1 MILNP
6 DTANPARSPT
16 PYFHREDW
24 CSFALATVL
33 VFTGYWFSL
42 ADNVG
47 LGFSGIYS
55 VGANYLGVPHPPG
68 YPVWTIYGWL
78 FTKLLPFSNIA
89 WRLAVSS
96 AVAGAL
102 TCGLIAL
109 MVSRSSKALLEGLKT
124 LPKLPSCDERL
135 LRMVAGVI
143 AGMTFGFDGGFWRKA
158 VIVDVWPL
166 SILLFTLVICL
177 LLSWANQPAHK
188 APLVAACF
196 VFGLA
201 ITNSQALIPAGLGLF
216 FFVIVSDGNTGRDA
230 TLAASAL
237 FGIWWLESYLQLL
250 PVRRMVCRELAS
262 YEIEL
267 IMRGINFLTI
277 AIYLGFALY
286 SRHWLPSWKMGLAT
300 LAFLTGLSFYLLVPV
315 FSASN
320 PPINWG
326 YPRTLEGFMHVL
338 NREQYEQC
346 HPVMDATIYL
356 RQLLQFCQSTLKNFG
371 LFPSLMALVPF
382 CFLSRGQ
389 RLFQRQLI
397 GLLLIFVSFSL
408 LLVAL
413 LNAPPERLGTEIV
426 ASHFTA
432 THPLLALWTGYGI
445 VLLGAALSRPRNA

>member
-1 MILNP
+1 MFI
-6 DTANPARSPT
+6 
-16 PYFHREDW
+16 
-24 CSFALATVL
+24 
-33 VFTGYWFSL
+33 GYWFSL
-42 ADNVG
+42 STDVG

-102 TCGLIAL
+102 TSGLIAL

-124 LPKLPSCDERL
+124 LPTLPSHDERL

-143 AGMTFGFDGGFWRKA
+143 AGMTSGFDGAFWRKT

-166 SILLFTLVICL
+166 SILLFILVICL
-177 LLSWANQPAHK
+177 LLRWSNQPNLK
-188 APLVAACF
+188 APLVVACF

-201 ITNSQALIPAGLGLF
+201 ITNSQALIPAGLGLLL
-216 FFVIVSDGNTGRDA
+216 FVVVIDKNTGRDA
-230 TLAASAL
+230 ALAAGVL
-237 FGIWWLESYLQLL
+237 FAIWWLASYLQLL
-250 PVRRMVCRELAS
+250 PARRAVCRGLS
-262 YEIEL
+262 CYEINS
-267 IMRGINFLTI
+267 IMRGINFLTV
-277 AIYLGFALY
+277 AIYLGLAVH
-286 SRHWLPSWKMGLAT
+286 SRRWLPNWKMGLAT

-315 FSASN
+315 LSASN

-326 YPRTLEGFMHVL
+326 YPRTLEGFLHVL

-356 RQLLQFCQSTLKNFG
+356 RQLLQFCQSTVKNFG
-371 LFPSLMALVPF
+371 LFPSLIGLVPF
-382 CFLSRGQ
+382 CFPLRGQ

-397 GLLLIFVSFSL
+397 GLLFLFVSFSL

-413 LNAPPERLGTEIV
+413 LNAPPDRQGTEIV
-426 ASHFTA
+426 ATHFTA
-432 THPLLALWTGYGI
+432 TRPLLALWMGYGL
-445 VLLGAALSRPRNA
+445 VLLGAVLSRPRNA